1 MASFVAIKQIHFNL
15 KIVAAAEKK
24 KNKKKRVKPEK
35 QAPQRNAVIL
45 TTGKRN
51 K

>member
-1 MASFVAIKQIHFNL
+1 MASLVAIKQIHFNL
-15 KIVAAAEKK
+15 KIVKN
-24 KNKKKRVKPEK
+24 NKKKRLKPEK